1 MIKLK
6 RFLPVLILLMIAAC
20 ALPATRIYS
29 IFLPLENITSD
40 KLGLASITVSVDAEG
55 HLMQPYIVDRKS
67 PYKFSI
73 AKYSKWESSPRKIVR
88 EGFKKALFL
97 TGTFRIVK
105 AASINP
111 RGFYLLKVNLRRFER
126 YREGGNFYALIEMD
140 LKLWSPESEELYFK
154 TVSRKEGIAGD
165 DHSRLAEKLSA
176 SFEEV
181 IEEVRADIIRIV
193 ETRNIP
199 EAK

>member
-6 RFLPVLILLMIAAC
+6 RFVPALILLMIAAC

-40 KLGLASITVSVDAEG
+40 KLGLASITVSVDAED

-67 PYKFSI
+67 PYKFNIS
-73 AKYSKWESSPRKIVR
+73 KYSKWESSPRKIVR

-111 RGFYLLKVNLRRFER
+111 RGFYLLKVNLKRFER
-126 YREGGNFYALIEMD
+126 A
-140 LKLWSPESEELYFK
+140 
-154 TVSRKEGIAGD
+154 
-165 DHSRLAEKLSA
+165 
-176 SFEEV
+176 
-181 IEEVRADIIRIV
+181 
-193 ETRNIP
+193 RNW
-199 EAK
+199 EWT